1 MSDELGLATTNI
13 SAGARIRSCWTRR
26 RPLALRIFI
35 PGLVGFE
42 YSTGGPVPHL
52 PRINLAERFQQ
63 MIAVYNAG
71 SQNVQLFFE
80 ELLAFAKDLGEEEKR
95 AISEGLSEQELA
107 VFDLLTKPE
116 PKLNKKEEQEVK
128 TVAKERLETLKREA
142 LVLDWRKKQQARAS
156 VWVTVEKA

>member
-1 MSDELGLATTNI
+1 
-13 SAGARIRSCWTRR
+13 
-26 RPLALRIFI
+26 
-35 PGLVGFE
+35 
-42 YSTGGPVPHL
+42 
-52 PRINLAERFQQ
+52 